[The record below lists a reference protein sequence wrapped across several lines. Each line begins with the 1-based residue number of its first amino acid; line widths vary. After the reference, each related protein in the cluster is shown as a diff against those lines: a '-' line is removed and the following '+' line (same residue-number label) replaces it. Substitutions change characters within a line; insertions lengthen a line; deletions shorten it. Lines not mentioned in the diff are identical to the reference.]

1 LFFGCYDDRSRSLGY
16 VNCGHTPPL
25 LLRRSGAVD
34 RLDATGMV
42 LGLLETW
49 DGALAETRLEP
60 NDLLTIYTDG
70 VTETTDTAGQE
81 FGEARLLDILQQSKN
96 LDPAGVLSE
105 VEKALEQFR
114 PTERLHDDLTLV
126 VARGR

>member
-1 LFFGCYDDRSRSLGY
+1 
-16 VNCGHTPPL
+16 
-25 LLRRSGAVD
+25 
-34 RLDATGMV
+34 M

-60 NDLLTIYTDG
+60 GDLLTIYPDG

-81 FGEARLLDILQQSKN
+81 FGEGRLLDVLQQSKN
-96 LDPAGVLSE
+96 LDPAAILSE

-126 VARGR
+126 GERGR